1 MSRAKKRLNFWN
13 CKNFKLIRKGL
24 YTDHFAC
31 TLCTTTANG
40 GAWNTCKVASGK
52 AMKCVHFKNKINYE

>member
-24 YTDHFAC
+24 YTAHFAC

-40 GAWNTCKVASGK
+40 GAWMNCKVASGK
-52 AMKCVHFKNKINYE
+52 AMKCANFKNGNNK